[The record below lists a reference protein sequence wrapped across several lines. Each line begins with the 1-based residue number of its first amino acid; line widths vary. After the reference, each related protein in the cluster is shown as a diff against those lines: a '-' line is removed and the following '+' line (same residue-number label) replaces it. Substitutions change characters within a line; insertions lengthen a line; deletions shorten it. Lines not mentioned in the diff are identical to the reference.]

1 MHPVERHLR
10 NIGFYII
17 TLAGTLLSLVSI
29 IVVLELRGPASI
41 PAEISVTALRQSLDT
56 VQAISRTHHAGVIP
70 TADTTMEKAAAADT
84 AVRGRTLRGL
94 YASHRVAVE
103 TWNTHRTALLA
114 GQGEAAAAVA
124 VSYGVDSGR
133 TGYRDRERRFL
144 ELRDWYRT
152 QLRGPEAALDSA
164 RAELIGAY
172 VALTS
177 LRDARTPKDAEV
189 REGEARGHLSAAE
202 KRLAG
207 VNAFGPIPPREPD
220 TKVFGGGWPH
230 PIAALSDWLRTQR
243 SLELA
248 SVIGMLGFGLLGA
261 AASTVV
267 RKRRAEDAAP
277 DVIGDNLTNLLLS
290 GVSAALATYLAV
302 KGSLAVV
309 SAEGAEPNPYVLL
322 LTCFVAAVYW
332 EEAWERVRKAV
343 SGEDEDGNEPD
354 QGDGEQQNQAGN
366 PPQEPA
372 KVKVP
377 GEIVSDADTPTQ
389 PADPANPAQPA
400 DPATAVG

>member
-41 PAEISVTALRQSLDT
+41 PAEISLTALRQSLDT

-70 TADTTMEKAAAADT
+70 TADTTMEKAAAVDT
-84 AVRGRTLRGL
+84 AARGRTLRGL
-94 YASHRVAVE
+94 YATHRVAVE
-103 TWNTHRTALLA
+103 TWNTRRTALLA
-114 GQGEAAAAVA
+114 GQSEAAAAVA
-124 VSYGVDSGR
+124 VTYGVDSGR
-133 TGYRDRERRFL
+133 TGHRDREKRFL

-152 QLRGPEAALDSA
+152 QSQGPEAALDSA
-164 RAELIGAY
+164 RAELIGGY
-172 VALTS
+172 LALTS
-177 LRDARTPKDAEV
+177 LRDARTPRDAEI
-189 REGEARGHLSAAE
+189 REGEARRHLDAAE

-220 TKVFGGGWPH
+220 TKVFGKYYFPH

-267 RKRRAEDAAP
+267 RKRREEDAAP

-343 SGEDEDGNEPD
+343 SGEDEDGNEPGQD
-354 QGDGEQQNQAGN
+354 DGEQQNQAGN
-366 PPQEPA
+366 PPQDPA

-377 GEIVSDADTPTQ
+377 GEIVSDADAPVEPAAPAR
-389 PADPANPAQPA
+389 PADPAA
-400 DPATAVG
+400 AVG